1 MTRKAALERVV
12 YVRTTKP
19 NGRRVWLTIG
29 TLDFRGKLVL
39 DERKFERVRDP
50 IFI

>member
-1 MTRKAALERVV
+1 LTRKAALDRVV
-12 YVRTTKP
+12 YVRTTI

-29 TLDFRGKLVL
+29 TLDFRGNLRL